1 VSLPDLWGDCY
12 TPEHRKL
19 GNAEEFRITFCD
31 KCVNP
36 GCQNSAAAGTKWSR
50 RMASQEENLLTN
62 PRFADP
68 RDPNFAD
75 IRSVEWENAIR
86 QALAIEVSTRKG
98 DWSVATESE
107 IGQAAAEMIGIV
119 PPSFI
124 TPEPDPPEPVEE
136 EPEERPLTAKE
147 VILLM
152 RDARSLEELQGILPE
167 GETRKS
173 VLRVFES
180 RKKALAEPDPP
191 TEDIEGKWKVRGD
204 TKKDGGFSVYEVT
217 LYGSGKWEC
226 TCPSRQ
232 NPCKHA
238 IDLSMRMNNAPPE
251 APVETPPPA
260 PKPPKAPPARFRP
273 TRNTAQPDE
282 GIMVG
287 GGPAPPSSDSWE
299 PKKKTPKDRIIGV
312 GGTVKFGSKD

>member
-1 VSLPDLWGDCY
+1 MSLPDLWGDCY

-19 GNAEEFRITFCD
+19 GSPEEFRTTFCD

-36 GCQNSAAAGTKWSR
+36 GCRNSVAAGTKWSR

-68 RDPNFAD
+68 QDPAFAGVRDIN
-75 IRSVEWENAIR
+75 WESALR
-86 QALAIEVSTRKG
+86 KALAIEVSTRKG
-98 DWSVATESE
+98 DWSVPTEDE
-107 IGQAAAEMIGIV
+107 IGRAAAEMVGIA
-119 PPSFI
+119 PPSFLA
-124 TPEPDPPEPVEE
+124 PEPVEE

-147 VILLM
+147 VILQM
-152 RDARSLEELQGILPE
+152 RDVKSLEELQQVLPE
-167 GETRKS
+167 GESRSS

-180 RKKALAEPDPP
+180 RKKALAEPKSSA
-191 TEDIEGKWKVRGD
+191 EDIEGKWKVRGD
-204 TKKDGGFSVYEVT
+204 TKKDGSYATYEVT
-217 LYGSGKWEC
+217 LYANGKWEC

-238 IDLSMRMNNAPPE
+238 TDLSMRITNAPPE
-251 APVETPPPA
+251 ATVPVETPVPA
-260 PKPPKAPPARFRP
+260 APLTKPPPQFRP
-273 TRNTAQPDE
+273 TRNTAIPNE

-287 GGPAPPSSDSWE
+287 GGSPPPPSDSDSWE

-312 GGTVKFGSKD
+312 GGTVRFGSKD